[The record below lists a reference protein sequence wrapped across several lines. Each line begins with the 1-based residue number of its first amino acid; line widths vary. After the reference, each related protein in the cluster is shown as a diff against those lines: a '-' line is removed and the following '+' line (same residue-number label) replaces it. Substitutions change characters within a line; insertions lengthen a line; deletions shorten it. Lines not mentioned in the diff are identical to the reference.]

1 MSTSGNKNLLK
12 GIPQT
17 KDAFIVIVKTKWNST
32 YVNKLE
38 KGVIKVLKNQGITFQ
53 VITVPGAVEIPFAVK
68 QHYSYCSK
76 IPHAYITLGVVIKGN
91 TPHFDYVCKF
101 VTEGVLQLNLSIDVP
116 VIFGVLTLNN
126 TQEAKERTGGKEG
139 NKGEEFAITALNMIQ
154 LNNKLKK

>member
-38 KGVIKVLKNQGITFQ
+38 KGVINVLKNQGIAYQ
-53 VITVPGAVEIPFAVK
+53 IITVPGAVEIPFAVK

-76 IPHAYITLGVVIKGN
+76 IPDAYITLGVVIKGG

-101 VTEGVLQLNLSIDVP
+101 VTEGVLQLNLSIDIP

-126 TQEAKERTGGKEG
+126 AQEAKERTGGKEG
-139 NKGEEFAITALNMIQ
+139 NKGEEFAITALNMIH

>member
-38 KGVIKVLKNQGITFQ
+38 KGVINVLKNQGIAYQ

-76 IPHAYITLGVVIKGN
+76 IPDAYITLGVVIKGG

-101 VTEGVLQLNLSIDVP
+101 VTEGVLQLNLYIDVP
-116 VIFGVLTLNN
+116 IIFGVLTLNN

-139 NKGEEFAITALNMIQ
+139 NKGEEFAITALNMIH